1 MTTFFP
7 ADGRNPRPDPDDT
20 TAHEKRLMADGFAL
34 ADTARESFESTLEA
48 LAWVCGEWRAP
59 RSRDDDMVAVTA
71 EAALLERATG
81 SECVL
86 WARFK
91 RDGLRT
97 VEDMRWFMD
106 VDAERVLRAMRRA
119 A

>member
-1 MTTFFP
+1 MTVFYHT
-7 ADGRNPRPDPDDT
+7 DGRNPRPDPDDT
-20 TAHEKRLMADGFAL
+20 TAYEKRLMADGFAL

-48 LAWVCGEWRAP
+48 LAWVWGEWRAP

-71 EAALLERATG
+71 EASLLERLTG
-81 SECVL
+81 AECAV

-97 VEDMRWFMD
+97 VEDMRWFVEMD
-106 VDAERVLRAMRRA
+106 TERVLRAVRRA